1 MLLTIS
7 FLSGLVGI
15 CFAGASALLPDTGI
29 DGTLG
34 SFLAL
39 LGTVA
44 ASLAVGML
52 VTGKVPS
59 KTRHF
64 LFGLAALFTVL
75 TALAAWFL
83 MQDAV
88 LAAMVVTL
96 LALVISSATA
106 ERKMTI

>member
-15 CFAGASALLPDTGI
+15 CFAGAAALLPDTGI

-34 SFLAL
+34 ALLAL
-39 LGTVA
+39 VGTVA
-44 ASLAVGML
+44 VSLAVGML
-52 VTGKVPS
+52 VTGKVPP
-59 KTRHF
+59 KTRGA

-83 MQDAV
+83 MQDTV
-88 LAAMVVTL
+88 LATMVVSLLTL
-96 LALVISSATA
+96 LMSSATT
-106 ERKMTI
+106 ERKTSI